1 MKKIQKLNQ
10 DTSPWMKITVT
21 RKMMKILKTERIRSN
36 LTKVENHK
44 NNLKKRRKKSFILLE
59 LKTILFTSFSTELV
73 AIINSTY

>member
-59 LKTILFTSFSTELV
+59 LKTILFTSFSTGLV